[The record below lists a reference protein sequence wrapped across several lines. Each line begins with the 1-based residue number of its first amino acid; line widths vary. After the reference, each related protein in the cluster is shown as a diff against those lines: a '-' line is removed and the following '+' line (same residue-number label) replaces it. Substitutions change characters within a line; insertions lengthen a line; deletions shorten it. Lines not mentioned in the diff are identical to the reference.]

1 MAFNVNH
8 GLVIREFE
16 SVSPNGEVLNVRG
29 KPMNLGFCREKPA
42 LDTPKQVSSPRIFRT
57 PEGVS
62 FRYVVVDDRYI
73 RIEKAE
79 GASGRV
85 VFPDSL
91 DGLPV
96 WALGPE
102 VLAEAEGLESVV
114 CAPGIREIGSCAF
127 RLCPDLREVVLPEA
141 ADTYSASWLQHCDRL
156 ESLVL
161 PGGLR
166 KLTRAVFD
174 HPNLRHLVLG
184 PAVEEV
190 EPGAC
195 EKTTLERLE
204 LDPRNP
210 FLETDGTGLY
220 TKDGMR
226 LLALARPVERY
237 EVKEGCVAVARK
249 AAKGHRALRAVVLPD
264 TLETLEPYA
273 FAHCGLAEV
282 LLPPSAR
289 EVGERAFFHC
299 EQLVSVALNEG
310 LQAVGDAAFAETAL
324 RELRIPASVERI
336 GSSVFEN
343 SAVKASGEGATFR
356 VDPASPYFLFDG
368 EGGLY
373 RRREDGLHFVQLI
386 DPSIAHYSLI
396 PGTVAADPYSFAFHS
411 AIQEVVLP
419 EGLTA
424 IGDSAFRI
432 CGRLRRVEL
441 PSTLRR
447 IGKEA
452 FLDTVLES
460 LHLPA
465 AVEEIGAD
473 ALVTAGA
480 HHAENPHTLSS
491 LVVEEGSACFYVE
504 SGILC
509 QRGEHGDR
517 ALMFDD
523 ATPDVV
529 MPDRV
534 SSVAP
539 YAFNNA
545 CNIRSLVL
553 GPQLKT
559 IASCGFTTW
568 SMIEELDITLAQ
580 PEEGRTRF
588 VLHFPAIDRARH
600 ELALSLGG
608 SSWVNVPEIYRHYD
622 SCIANGRD
630 YGSGEGISAH
640 EQAVRIIGR
649 LQDPVFLTPVNRSL
663 LERVIRL
670 HFPEICRDAAR
681 CDDRGAFIALA
692 DLGFLTEQNIEE
704 AILAVQP
711 LQDASMTG
719 FLLELKR
726 MRFAAGSFDFDL

>member
-1 MAFNVNH
+1 MA
-8 GLVIREFE
+8 
-16 SVSPNGEVLNVRG
+16 
-29 KPMNLGFCREKPA
+29 A
-42 LDTPKQVSSPRIFRT
+42 PKQVSSPRSFQT
-57 PEGVS
+57 AEGLVL
-62 FRYVVVDDRYI
+62 RYVVVDDRYI

-79 GASGRV
+79 AASRQV

-127 RLCPDLREVVLPEA
+127 RLCPDLREVELPEA
-141 ADTYSASWLQHCDRL
+141 VDTYSASWLQHCDRL
-156 ESLVL
+156 EKLVL

-166 KLTRAVFD
+166 KLARAVFD

-210 FLETDGTGLY
+210 FLRTDGTALY
-220 TKDGMR
+220 TKDGHR
-226 LLALARPVERY
+226 LLALARPVGRY
-237 EVKEGCVAVARK
+237 EVEAGCIAVARK
-249 AAKGHRALRAVVLPD
+249 AAKGHRSLRAIVLPD
-264 TLETLEPYA
+264 TLETIEPYA
-273 FAHCGLAEV
+273 FAHCGLEDV

-299 EQLVSVALNEG
+299 EQLASVALNDG
-310 LQAVGDAAFAETAL
+310 LQAIGDAVFAETGL
-324 RELRIPASVERI
+324 RELRIPASVVRI

-343 SAVKASGEGATFR
+343 SAVRASGKSASFS
-356 VDPASPYFLFDG
+356 VDPASPFFLFDG

-373 RRREDGLHFVQLI
+373 SRCGDGLHFVQLL
-386 DPSIAHYSLI
+386 DPAITRYTLL
-396 PGTVAADPYSFAFHS
+396 PGTVAADPYSFAFHG
-411 AIQEVVLP
+411 AIEEAVLP

-432 CGRLRRVEL
+432 CGRLHHVEL

-452 FLDTVLES
+452 FLDTALRS

-465 AVEEIGAD
+465 SVEEIGPD

-480 HHAENPHTLSS
+480 HHAENPHTLAS
-491 LVVEEGSACFYVE
+491 LAVDEGNRCFYVE

-523 ATPDVV
+523 ATSDVV
-529 MPDRV
+529 MPADV
-534 SSVAP
+534 SSVAS

-553 GPQLKT
+553 GPRLKT

-568 SMIEELDITLAQ
+568 SLIEELDITLAQ

-588 VLHFPAIDRARH
+588 VLHFPAIDRTRH

-622 SCIANGRD
+622 SCIANARD

-640 EQAVRIIGR
+640 DQAVRIIGR
-649 LQDPVFLTPVNRSL
+649 LQDPIFLTPVSRSL

-692 DLGFLTEQNIEE
+692 DLGFLTAQNIEE

-726 MRFAAGSFDFDL
+726 MRFSAGSFDFDL